1 MPMTDDNT
9 ALTHLQFGIP
19 ASDIAAIVHCH
30 PLFADTDLAALTK
43 LVGRGRLV
51 TLRPGELLLGQGE
64 ASDAAYFVIEGSA
77 SIHIETSYG
86 RVNLSTV
93 SAPALVGEIGVFMG
107 VPRTATIEATK
118 PIRALRIDSGDL
130 HKFGSENPRFLAGVM
145 MQVGNRFQ
153 TFNQAIGFYSNALQ
167 ALREHTFDLRLLHDL
182 KAPLPELVD
191 FTHAFRRLA
200 EEIIDRRAHREEM
213 ASAVAIQRTILPGP
227 ALRPSGGA
235 ALDLFAHMLP
245 ARDIGGDFYDHFLLE
260 DRLLALTVGDV
271 SGKGIPAALFMAAV
285 QTALRLTLRQQQT
298 LDAAIAAANDLLVAN
313 NDEAMFAT
321 LFCAL
326 IDIRSGIGVV
336 CNCGHPAPFVLRRGG
351 DCDRISASSLPL
363 GVQLDT
369 RFKTETITM
378 RNGDMIFLW
387 TDGLSDALNPAGERY
402 GEHRLEQ
409 LVLGLSTEN
418 ARDFV
423 LAATEAVTEFTAGAT
438 QFDDLTALAFVYEPE
453 GQEAFRRH
461 RIISM

>member
-1 MPMTDDNT
+1 MTDENP
-9 ALTHLQFGIP
+9 ALTHLQHSIS
-19 ASDIAAIVHCH
+19 AANIAVIVHCH
-30 PLFADTDLAALTK
+30 PLFAETDLAALTE

-51 TLRPGELLLGQGE
+51 TLRPGEVLLGQGE
-64 ASDAAYFVIEGSA
+64 ASDAAYFILEGSA
-77 SIHIETSYG
+77 SIRIETSYG
-86 RVNLSTV
+86 RVSLSTV
-93 SAPALVGEIGVFMG
+93 SAPALAGEIGVFMG

-130 HKFGSENPRFLAGVM
+130 KKFGSENPRFLAGVM
-145 MQVGNRFQ
+145 LQAGNRFK

-167 ALREHTFDLRLLHDL
+167 ALRESTLDLRLLHDL
-182 KAPLPELVD
+182 EAPLPELVD
-191 FTHAFRRLA
+191 FTHSFRRLA
-200 EEIIDRRAHREEM
+200 EEIVERRAHREEM
-213 ASAVAIQRTILPGP
+213 ASAAAIQRTILPSP
-227 ALRPSGGA
+227 ALRPPGGV

-245 ARDIGGDFYDHFLLE
+245 ARDIGGDFFDYFLLE
-260 DRLLALTVGDV
+260 DHRLGITIGDV

-285 QTALRLTLRQQQT
+285 QTALRLALRQQQT

-326 IDIRSGIGVV
+326 IDIRSGIGVA

-351 DCDRISASSLPL
+351 ECDRISASSLPL
-363 GVQLDT
+363 GLQLDA
-369 RFKTETITM
+369 RFKTDTITM

-402 GEHRLEQ
+402 GEQRLEQ

-423 LAATEAVTEFTAGAT
+423 LAATEAVTEFTADAT
-438 QFDDLTALAFVYEPE
+438 QFDDLTALAFVYDRTPP
-453 GQEAFRRH
+453 
-461 RIISM
+461 

>member
-1 MPMTDDNT
+1 MTVSVRRLLISLLRLLGAAHPELRKSGNMCKSSMPMTDDNT

-167 ALREHTFDLRLLHDL
+167 ALREHTFDPRLLHDL

-200 EEIIDRRAHREEM
+200 EEIIDRRAHRQEM

-336 CNCGHPAPFVLRRGG
+336 CNCGHPAPFGG
-351 DCDRISASSLPL
+351 A
-363 GVQLDT
+363 
-369 RFKTETITM
+369 
-378 RNGDMIFLW
+378 
-387 TDGLSDALNPAGERY
+387 
-402 GEHRLEQ
+402 
-409 LVLGLSTEN
+409 
-418 ARDFV
+418 
-423 LAATEAVTEFTAGAT
+423 AVTAQDHA
-438 QFDDLTALAFVYEPE
+438 EPDVRT
-453 GQEAFRRH
+453 G
-461 RIISM
+461 

>member
-1 MPMTDDNT
+1 MTSENT
-9 ALTHLQFGIP
+9 VFTHLQFGVP
-19 ASDIAAIVHCH
+19 ASDIAAILHCN
-30 PLFADTDLAALTK
+30 PLFAETDLAAVTK
-43 LVGRGRLV
+43 LIGRGRLLA
-51 TLRPGELLLGQGE
+51 LRPGEVLLGQGE
-64 ASDAAYFVIEGSA
+64 ASDAAYIVIEGSA
-77 SIHIETSYG
+77 SIRIETSYG

-93 SAPALVGEIGVFMG
+93 SAPAVVGEIGVFMG

-118 PIRALRIDSGDL
+118 QIRALRIESDDL
-130 HKFGSENPRFLAGVM
+130 QKFGTENPRFLARLM
-145 MQVGNRFQ
+145 KQVGNRFH
-153 TFNQAIGFYSNALQ
+153 TFNQAIGFYSNALE
-167 ALREHTFDLRLLHDL
+167 ALRKHNFDLRLLEDL

-191 FTHAFRRLA
+191 FTHSFRRLA
-200 EEIIDRRAHREEM
+200 EEMVERRAHREEM
-213 ASAVAIQRTILPGP
+213 ASAAAIQRTILPSP

-235 ALDLFAHMLP
+235 ALDLFAHTLP
-245 ARDIGGDFYDHFLLE
+245 AQDIGGDFYDHFLLE
-260 DRLLALTVGDV
+260 DRRLAITVGDV

-285 QTALRLTLRQQQT
+285 QTALRLALRQQQT

-351 DCDRISASSLPL
+351 DCDRIASSSLPL
-363 GVQLDT
+363 GLQLDV

-378 RNGDMIFLW
+378 HKGDMIFLW

-402 GEHRLEQ
+402 GEQRLEQ

-418 ARDFV
+418 AQDFV
-423 LAATEAVTEFTAGAT
+423 LAATGAVTEFTADAP
-438 QFDDLTALAFVYEPE
+438 QFDDLTALAFVSDR
-453 GQEAFRRH
+453 QTVDS
-461 RIISM
+461 ISG